1 MRQLKRTLKTII
13 RRAIDANQIIYVYG
27 DLQDTP
33 DDSKAFHHVT
43 TNIGKHPLGIV
54 QTCEN
59 LGLLCTIYQHMES
72 MPTPIISRHGTK
84 GGRFIDGMYTTPQG
98 LPYILGITIITDT
111 GIFSDHDLIVSKC
124 DLGIKRFKVS
134 EEKEERIDY
143 RSIMNIPMVIR
154 AGTDHPTI
162 NDSVFKGLQC
172 KHHVALYN
180 QIQEICQNPDY
191 NILDCIAALHC
202 QLCKLEAAITDRT
215 KSSVTIEEQIKGT
228 LIQRLPQDT
237 QLLNDTSARFF
248 DIIRDICRLANLTS
262 KINIVPAA
270 ATNALRKTVA
280 SEKLMPGI
288 ASVPVTK
295 QLDDSLKRTRMM
307 YQRIRISVCTVTR
320 LQRAAN
326 QPHQQSALHKT
337 LNSSIRKLVLQQ
349 PRFNTS
355 ISTLCHICEETETE
369 CANHIA
375 AIEHARNKR
384 IYDRDKEFQAEVLEQ
399 QGRQVH
405 DTYIRSIKQAVFGA
419 ECTQTTQTK
428 HLGRLSGHH
437 RIQHHLAS
445 WNDMYDQLTQLNA
458 QTITQRNL
466 KHLYKLL
473 KKAIHITAAINLA
486 INQMRKA
493 EWKNA
498 KTHYIRTGRY
508 RNIANMINTKHRTGP
523 TARNIFPAKPGE
535 QVRHAINDEERM
547 GASLITHEKWM
558 ANPPGSQNCHFLD
571 LVRDDIGPTGV
582 HICCDKPFDPIAQW
596 KYLDGILDQKLGTE
610 IADRVQLAHKKL
622 PKLFE
627 TIKTD
632 TVITYPFKYHCESGE
647 YMYPELEANIR
658 KNVSK
663 GSGKAGATGFAIPV
677 LGRLPKMFADVYILK
692 CKLQMALRLLDL
704 QTENSLR
711 ICIGKPGGGV
721 RPLTVGHDDNIFLN
735 GLAQQAIQNEIARI
749 KLLPDNVCSYQRGK
763 GCADASIPDL
773 VVKEIALQT
782 NDCYVAK
789 VDDDAE
795 KMLDRL
801 HLELQVALLM
811 LAGAGLQ
818 GFTEWQCANMADR
831 TNKLVTDI
839 FVSMMKYQCGL
850 PQGNGFSVEV
860 ANFYAL
866 LLLLW

>member
-1 MRQLKRTLKTII
+1 MRQLKKTLKTII

-172 KHHVALYN
+172 NHHVALYN

-202 QLCKLEAAITDRT
+202 QLCKLEATITDRT

-466 KHLYKLL
+466 
-473 KKAIHITAAINLA
+473 
-486 INQMRKA
+486 
-493 EWKNA
+493 
-498 KTHYIRTGRY
+498 
-508 RNIANMINTKHRTGP
+508 
-523 TARNIFPAKPGE
+523 
-535 QVRHAINDEERM
+535 
-547 GASLITHEKWM
+547 
-558 ANPPGSQNCHFLD
+558 
-571 LVRDDIGPTGV
+571 
-582 HICCDKPFDPIAQW
+582 
-596 KYLDGILDQKLGTE
+596 
-610 IADRVQLAHKKL
+610 
-622 PKLFE
+622 
-627 TIKTD
+627 
-632 TVITYPFKYHCESGE
+632 
-647 YMYPELEANIR
+647 
-658 KNVSK
+658 
-663 GSGKAGATGFAIPV
+663 
-677 LGRLPKMFADVYILK
+677 
-692 CKLQMALRLLDL
+692 
-704 QTENSLR
+704 
-711 ICIGKPGGGV
+711 
-721 RPLTVGHDDNIFLN
+721 
-735 GLAQQAIQNEIARI
+735 
-749 KLLPDNVCSYQRGK
+749 
-763 GCADASIPDL
+763 
-773 VVKEIALQT
+773 
-782 NDCYVAK
+782 
-789 VDDDAE
+789 
-795 KMLDRL
+795 
-801 HLELQVALLM
+801 
-811 LAGAGLQ
+811 
-818 GFTEWQCANMADR
+818 
-831 TNKLVTDI
+831 
-839 FVSMMKYQCGL
+839 
-850 PQGNGFSVEV
+850 
-860 ANFYAL
+860 
-866 LLLLW
+866 